1 MLQRYGLLLLRA
13 SRKTCFL
20 TYVFEHSAFFSTFFV
35 KNDLKHQEFLVEV
48 GASPCESSLCQ
59 TRIFRINSNLP
70 NPLIG
75 RVRPSFVVTMYP
87 KA

>member
-35 KNDLKHQEFLVEV
+35 KNDTKHQEIFAGV
-48 GASPCESSLCQ
+48 GVSPCESCLCR
-59 TRIFRINSNLP
+59 TRIFRINSNFP

-75 RVRPSFVVTMYP
+75 RLRTSFVVTLRQ